1 MESVLQVISHQ
12 VPLPQIPTL
21 LGKNKPKQ
29 NPESSGN
36 LVSFYNDQ

>member
-12 VPLPQIPTL
+12 VPLPQLHFTW
-21 LGKNKPKQ
+21 KKQ
-29 NPESSGN
+29 TRANPENSGN